1 MNDSVTRDLGGC
13 VFTFISS
20 ILVYNEVLT
29 EKFSAY
35 LDPVIALV
43 YIIFFISSCVNITKD
58 SCLILLQTIPGSCRT
73 LKSFF
78 LFIYNRRK
86 CGHFTT
92 EDFPAEEVP
101 GHSLPARVPHLDFH
115 SGHSGLH
122 GSHHISGTAVK

>member
-20 ILVYNEVLT
+20 ILVYNEVVA

-58 SCLILLQTIPGSCRT
+58 SCLILLQTIPGNLENKKT
-73 LKSFF
+73 FPL
-78 LFIYNRRK
+78 IY
-86 CGHFTT
+86 
-92 EDFPAEEVP
+92 
-101 GHSLPARVPHLDFH
+101 L
-115 SGHSGLH
+115 
-122 GSHHISGTAVK
+122 